1 MSPSSPQ
8 PFRFGVQCSGVPA
21 DWVSYVR
28 RIEELGFSSFLVPD
42 HFGEQIDPV
51 ASLPAVA
58 AVTTE
63 LSVGALVY
71 DVDYRHPVVYAKA
84 AATTQLLSCGR
95 YEFGLGAGW
104 MQSDYDQAGMT
115 YDRAGV
121 RVDRMAEAL
130 QIIRSMWTEPTTTFA
145 GEHYRVDGIA
155 RAVDLGELPP
165 PKVTIGG
172 GGRRVLTLAGTHA
185 DIVGINPSLH
195 EGRVTMQT
203 ALDLVPENVRTKV
216 GWVRDAAVAAGRDP
230 DALEYQSLV
239 FVTAVTD
246 EAAPVRAG
254 VAAATGMTDEQ
265 VDGCPLFLIG
275 SAAELRATLEDRRA
289 ATGINYVVIQD
300 TAGLAGLEA
309 FAEAVVAPLAGT

>member
-1 MSPSSPQ
+1 MPASSPQ
-8 PFRFGVQCSGVPA
+8 PFRFGVQCAHLPA
-21 DWVSYVR
+21 DWVTYVR

-42 HFGEQIDPV
+42 HFGDQIDPV

-58 AVTTE
+58 AVTTQ
-63 LSVGALVY
+63 LRVGALVY

-95 YEFGLGAGW
+95 YEFGIGAGW

-115 YDRAGV
+115 YDRPGV

-130 QIIRSMWTEPTTTFA
+130 HIVRSMWTEPTTTFT

-155 RAVDLGELPP
+155 RAVDLGELSP
-165 PKVTIGG
+165 PKITIGG
-172 GGRRVLTLAGTHA
+172 GGRRVLSLAGAHA

-246 EAAPVRAG
+246 DATPVRAG
-254 VAAATGMTDEQ
+254 IATATGMTDDQ
-265 VDGCPLFLIG
+265 VRGCPLFLIG
-275 SAAELRATLEDRRA
+275 SASELCESLAERRA